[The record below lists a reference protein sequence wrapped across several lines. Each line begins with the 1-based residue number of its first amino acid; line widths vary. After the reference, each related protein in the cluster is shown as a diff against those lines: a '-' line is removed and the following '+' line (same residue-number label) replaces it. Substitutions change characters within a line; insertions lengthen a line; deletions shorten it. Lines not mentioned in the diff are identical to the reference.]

1 LNNHGE
7 VCMSLNLN
15 YNFIVTKIKAMYNR
29 LLEKDIYLKLIKTRS
44 IDEFIAILSKTVYNQ
59 YIRDLKEADF
69 QLIENIALKSLFD
82 DIMIIIKYSPKNVSN
97 FIINFL
103 DRFEI
108 ENIKIILK
116 SLYLGIRSREIFRYI
131 VPTPLGLTLDDYYD
145 IFEKTNSI
153 EDFIHLLNGTDYS
166 DIINK
171 CLVQG
176 KENTYI
182 FIDSALDK
190 YVYLKLWIMK
200 DVLQKR
206 LDRKIAEG
214 GLGLEID
221 LLNIRT
227 ILRGKKLG
235 LSLDDLREFIIPAY
249 YAINEKDLLD
259 ILEYKD
265 VESIFN
271 ILNKTPYGY
280 LLRNVLE
287 DYKFKDSISLVD
299 SEMMKLMIK
308 FSREIIKKYY
318 SHNHIGWLLS
328 YINLKWIETKNLR
341 ILLYSIVE
349 NIPKEIIEKVVV
361 FNGV

>member
-1 LNNHGE
+1 
-7 VCMSLNLN
+7 MPLNLS
-15 YNFIVTKIKAMYNR
+15 YNFIITKIKAMYDR

-44 IDEFIAILSKTVYNQ
+44 IDEFITVLSKTAYNQ
-59 YIRDLKEADF
+59 YIRDVKEANL
-69 QLIENIALKSLFD
+69 QLIENIILKSLFD
-82 DIMIIIKYSPKNVSN
+82 DIMIVIKYSPRDASN

-108 ENIKIILK
+108 ENIKVILR
-116 SLYLGIRSREIFRYI
+116 SLYLGIRSREIVRYI

-145 IFEKTNSI
+145 IFEKANSI
-153 EDFIHLLNGTDYS
+153 EGFIHLLSGTDYS
-166 DIINK
+166 DIIK
-171 CLVQG
+171 KYLVFG
-176 KENTYI
+176 KEDAYI

-190 YVYLKLWIMK
+190 YVYLKLWIMREN
-200 DVLQKR
+200 LQKR

-214 GLGLEID
+214 VLGLEID

-249 YAINEKDLLD
+249 YAINEKDLVDMLK
-259 ILEYKD
+259 YKD
-265 VESIFN
+265 IESIFS
-271 ILNKTPYGY
+271 ILNKTLYGY

-287 DYKFKDSISLVD
+287 DYKFRDSISLID
-299 SEMMKLMIK
+299 SEMMRLMIK

-318 SHNHIGWLLS
+318 SYNHIGWLLS
-328 YINLKWIETKNLR
+328 YINLKWIEVKNLR

-349 NIPKEIIEKVVV
+349 NIPREIIEKVVV
-361 FNGV
+361 FNGI